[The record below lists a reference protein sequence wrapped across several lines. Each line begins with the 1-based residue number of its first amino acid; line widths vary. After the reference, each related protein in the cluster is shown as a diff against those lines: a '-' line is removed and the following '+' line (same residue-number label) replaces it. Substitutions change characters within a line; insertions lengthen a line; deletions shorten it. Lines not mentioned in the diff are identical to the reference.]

1 MAQVNM
7 DFVPAP
13 ECVEYEIKLED
24 LGEEEVICKEKKVE
38 QKFVNKKM
46 SKLIKKAEM
55 NARHVEE
62 LRPIKQV
69 KNQFTYRNYG
79 VF

>member
-1 MAQVNM
+1 M
-7 DFVPAP
+7 DYTPAP
-13 ECVEYEIKLED
+13 ECVEYEINLED

-38 QKFVNKKM
+38 QKSVKKEL

-55 NARHVEE
+55 NARYVED
-62 LRPIKQV
+62 LRPV
-69 KNQFTYRNYG
+69 KLVKSQFTFRNHG

>member
-13 ECVEYEIKLED
+13 ECVEYETKLED
-24 LGEEEVICKEKKVE
+24 LGEEEVIHEERSVELKSVKK
-38 QKFVNKKM
+38 KL

-55 NARHVEE
+55 NARYVEK
-62 LRPIKQV
+62 LRPIKLV

>member
-7 DFVPAP
+7 DYVPAP
-13 ECVEYEIKLED
+13 ECVEHEIKLED
-24 LGEEEVICKEKKVE
+24 LGEEEVIREERKVE
-38 QKFVNKKM
+38 QKSVKKKL

-55 NARHVEE
+55 NARYVEE
-62 LRPIKQV
+62 LRPVKLV

>member
-7 DFVPAP
+7 DFVPAS

-38 QKFVNKKM
+38 QKSVNKKM
-46 SKLIKKAEM
+46 SKLIQKAEM

-62 LRPIKQV
+62 LRPINQV